1 MAWSP
6 DMTDLAPTPRS
17 KVRRQPA
24 RASYDRTAI
33 DAILDEGLV
42 CHVGFDVD
50 GQPFVIPTIYAR
62 AGDSILLH
70 GSAASRMLR
79 HLREGVDVCVTVTL
93 IDGLVFARSAFHHS
107 MNYRSVVVFG
117 RARAIEET
125 SAKIDALRAI
135 VEHAF
140 PGRYDHVRPPDRKE
154 LRQTAVLALPIEEAS
169 AKVRS
174 GPPVDDEEDYAL
186 DVWAGVLPLALLPRA
201 PVPDA
206 RLSPGVEVPE
216 LVSRYRREGPDLSA

>member
-1 MAWSP
+1 
-6 DMTDLAPTPRS
+6 MTSHAPTPRS
-17 KVRRQPA
+17 KVRRLPA
-24 RASYDRTAI
+24 RAAYDRTAI

-42 CHVGFDVD
+42 CHVGFSIEA
-50 GQPFVIPTIYAR
+50 QPFVIPTIYAR
-62 AGDSILLH
+62 AGDSVLLH

-79 HLREGVDVCVTVTL
+79 HLREGVETCVTVTL

-107 MNYRSVVVFG
+107 MNYRSVVIFG

-125 SAKIDALRAI
+125 GEKTAALRAI

-140 PGRYDHVRPPDRKE
+140 PNRFDQVRAPDRKE
-154 LRQTAVLALPIEEAS
+154 LRQTAVLTLPIEEAS

-186 DVWAGVLPLALLPRA
+186 DVWAGVLPLALTPQA

-206 RLSPGVEVPE
+206 RLSPSAELPA
-216 LVSRYRREGPDLSA
+216 LVSSYRRTGRDVSA